1 LSSSASASS
10 KNATSLTFS
19 TELAKPSQAKPPQT
33 PPSAPKSSRARSST
47 RSETHDSSDKP
58 STVDRDNKPPRS
70 TQRSADD
77 GSKTD
82 SQNSQEAGTPG
93 KETANS
99 DANGESKS
107 RANPRAA
114 GAKAAN
120 PPQASDLKA
129 AAAIEDPRADVSNT
143 SGLSLLQLLAQSSA
157 GKESDTAPPTDSGI
171 DQPKVKA
178 AANDPNGLALSMLTQ
193 ALAAAFGGS
202 AMASGASAAAASAA
216 AGSATAGSATAG
228 SATVG
233 SATVG
238 SAGASDEATDGVTV
252 TGSATSSTAASAQ
265 QLVAL
270 LAQDL
275 AANANGKSDADA
287 VRSDVAAT
295 KRSSDNTTDNSLAGA
310 DKVAQSLAQLGAVSH
325 FSPAGQSGTAVGE
338 LNSPVGSAAW
348 RDELAGQLAHEV
360 GLAWMTHRG
369 LESGSLRVS
378 PEHLGPVEVQITVQN
393 GDASVWFGASHPD
406 TRAALEQALPRL
418 REMFANQG
426 LTLTDSGVSRESP
439 RNQTRSAAPQSV
451 AGVTATGT
459 SEVSATAA
467 ARLSL
472 GLIDTYA

>member
-1 LSSSASASS
+1 MAFDIRPPSTTSSNSSSLSSSASASS
-10 KNATSLTFS
+10 KNATSPTFS

-47 RSETHDSSDKP
+47 RSQTHDSSDKP

-77 GSKTD
+77 GSRAD

-93 KETANS
+93 KQTANS
-99 DANGESKS
+99 DGNGESKS

-114 GAKAAN
+114 GAQAAN
-120 PPQASDLKA
+120 APQVSDPKA
-129 AAAIEDPRADVSNT
+129 AAAIEAPSANVSNT

-157 GKESDTAPPTDSGI
+157 GKASDTAPPTDSGI
-171 DQPKVKA
+171 DKPKDKA
-178 AANDPNGLALSMLTQ
+178 AASDPNGLALSMLTQ
-193 ALAAAFGGS
+193 ALAAAFGS
-202 AMASGASAAAASAA
+202 SVMASGASAA
-216 AGSATAGSATAG
+216 
-228 SATVG
+228 
-233 SATVG
+233 VG
-238 SAGASDEATDGVTV
+238 SAGASDDATDGVTV

-265 QLVAL
+265 QLAREAGLVAL

-275 AANANGKSDADA
+275 AANANGKTDADA

-295 KRSSDNTTDNSLAGA
+295 KSSSDNTTDNSLAGA

-325 FSPAGQSGTAVGE
+325 FSPAAQSGTAAGE
-338 LNSPVGSAAW
+338 INSPVGSPAW
-348 RDELAGQLAHEV
+348 RDELAGQLT
-360 GLAWMTHRG
+360 WMTHRG

-451 AGVTATGT
+451 TGITAAGT
-459 SEVSATAA
+459 SEVSASAA
-467 ARLSL
+467 APLSL

>member
-1 LSSSASASS
+1 VAFHIRPPSTTSSNSSSLSSSAAASS
-10 KNATSLTFS
+10 KNTTSLTFS
-19 TELAKPSQAKPPQT
+19 TELAKPPQAKPPQT

-58 STVDRDNKPPRS
+58 STVDRDNKPSRS

-93 KETANS
+93 KETSNS
-99 DANGESKS
+99 DANGESGS

-120 PPQASDLKA
+120 PPQASDPKA
-129 AAAIEDPRADVSNT
+129 AAAIEAPSSNT

-157 GKESDTAPPTDSGI
+157 GKESDAAPPTDSGI
-171 DQPKVKA
+171 DKPKDPGNKA
-178 AANDPNGLALSMLTQ
+178 AASDPNGLALSMLTQ

-202 AMASGASAAAASAA
+202 AMASGASA
-216 AGSATAGSATAG
+216 
-228 SATVG
+228 TVR
-233 SATVG
+233 
-238 SAGASDEATDGVTV
+238 SAGASDDATDGVTV

-275 AANANGKSDADA
+275 AANTNDKSDADA
-287 VRSDVAAT
+287 VRSDVAAA
-295 KRSSDNTTDNSLAGA
+295 KSSSDNTTDNSLAGA
-310 DKVAQSLAQLGAVSH
+310 AKVAQSLAQLGAVSH
-325 FSPAGQSGTAVGE
+325 FSPAGQSGTPVGE

-348 RDELAGQLAHEV
+348 RDELAGQLT
-360 GLAWMTHRG
+360 WMTHRG

-418 REMFANQG
+418 REMFASQG
-426 LTLTDSGVSRESP
+426 LTLTDSGVSREPP

-459 SEVSATAA
+459 SEVSAAAA